1 MPSLEIFEGKSIT
14 WILLMFLLI
23 FIAAIAKYAK
33 DVFNGMLKKAETL
46 EGKLQLQLEE
56 NSEYYREQIKIQK
69 DESEEKQD
77 QLKQELIHERIKSE
91 EERKKFIEQ
100 LENNNKTTTKIA
112 DILEKIESNFNI
124 KLDNLNLKIENIER
138 RL

>member
-46 EGKLQLQLEE
+46 ESKLQIQLEE
-56 NSEYYREQIKIQK
+56 NSNYYREQIKIQK
-69 DESEEKQD
+69 DESEEKQE
-77 QLKQELIHERIKSE
+77 QLKEELSRERIKSE

-100 LENNNKTTTKIA
+100 LDTNNKTTTKIVG
-112 DILEKIESNFNI
+112 ILE
-124 KLDNLNLKIENIER
+124 NLNLKIENIER

>member
-56 NSEYYREQIKIQK
+56 NSEYYRAQIKIQK

-100 LENNNKTTTKIA
+100 LDTNNKTTTKIVG
-112 DILEKIESNFNI
+112 ILE
-124 KLDNLNLKIENIER
+124 NLNLKIENIER